1 MVDSTPELL
10 KGPPTFVAT
19 GEAPALRGAATW
31 RTPHRWPTPDLSAT
45 GWLIA
50 AALVAWITVCVILVQ
65 MYSLQR
71 PLGDTDDAMR
81 LVIVRDLIAG
91 RGWYD
96 QIVPRVQPPQ
106 GAWLHWSRLL
116 DGGLAGTVAL
126 LRPFVGQATAEWAMR
141 DFWPLAWILPAVASA
156 LLVARNL
163 GSRSAVFLTAL
174 LLVFNTQLYRQFTP
188 GRIDHHNIQITMTVM
203 ALACVLATRNRARW
217 AALGG
222 VATGLGLAVGLEAL
236 AFQALIGAAYAL
248 ELARDRTA
256 ARPAAAYGLTLALSA
271 VVFMAVQTPPWR
283 WSMSFCDALSLNLVA
298 GLAAAGLGLAL
309 TGAVAGRA
317 PAWVRLALLAAT
329 GAAAVAAYLGLD
341 PRCLQGPFAE
351 MDSRVRPFW
360 FDHIQEVQALPRM
373 LTLAHLAAVIAIVM
387 TALGLG
393 ASIFLL
399 ARERSRPRTGTLL
412 VGACLVVA
420 AITAYLTWRM
430 QDYVF
435 WIGMPVLGAAGGVL
449 ADGWLKGRIIPSVA
463 LAALLSPALIGS
475 AYDSVADTVG
485 KPVKAPPSPGPR
497 CFSPSAYATLA
508 TLPKGVVLS
517 APDSGPYVLAFTHHS
532 VVVAPYHR
540 LSLKILAAHQAFNAP
555 PSLAEPRVRALGADY
570 VVDCATYPVFL
581 DAGSFGLRLRKG
593 PAPAWLQ
600 TLSKPG
606 AALTIY
612 RVRAPAEITGR

>member
-1 MVDSTPELL
+1 MRTSAP
-10 KGPPTFVAT
+10 VAT
-19 GEAPALRGAATW
+19 GGAPALLGFAVW
-31 RTPHRWPTPDLSAT
+31 RTPHRWPSPDLSGT
-45 GWLIA
+45 RWLIA

-81 LVIVRDLIAG
+81 LVIVRDLVAG

-96 QIVPRVQPPQ
+96 QLIPRIQPPG

-116 DGGLAGTVAL
+116 DGGLAGVMLL
-126 LRPFVGQATAEWAMR
+126 LRPFVGPATAEWAMR
-141 DFWPLAWILPAVASA
+141 DFWPLAWILPAVASS

-188 GRIDHHNIQITMTVM
+188 GRIDHHNIQITMTVA

-222 VATGLGLAVGLEAL
+222 IATGLGLAVGLEAL

-256 ARPAAAYGLTLALSA
+256 ARPAAAYGLALALSA

-317 PAWVRLALLAAT
+317 PAWVRLALLSAT
-329 GAAAVAAYLGLD
+329 GAAAAAAYLGLD
-341 PRCLQGPFAE
+341 LRCLQGPFAE

-373 LTLAHLAAVIAIVM
+373 LTLAHLAAVIAILM

-393 ASIFLL
+393 GAIFLL
-399 ARERSRPRTGTLL
+399 TRERAQPRTGTML

-435 WIGMPVLGAAGGVL
+435 WIGMPVLGAAGGIL
-449 ADGWLKGRIIPSVA
+449 ADGWLKGRVIPGVA
-463 LAALLSPALIGS
+463 LAAVLSPALLGS
-475 AYDSVADTVG
+475 AYSSVADTVG

-497 CFSPSAYATLA
+497 CFSQSAYSTLA
-508 TLPKGVVLS
+508 KLPKGVVLS
-517 APDSGPYVLAFTHHS
+517 APDIGPYTLAFTHHS

-540 LSLKILAAHQAFNAP
+540 LSLKILAAHDAFNAP
-555 PSLAEPRVRALGADY
+555 PPLAEPRVRALGADY
-570 VVDCATYPVFL
+570 VLDCATYPMFL
-581 DAGSFGLRLRKG
+581 DPGSFGLRLRKG
-593 PAPAWLQ
+593 PTPAWLQ

-606 AALTIY
+606 EVLTIY
-612 RVRAPAEITGR
+612 KVRARVEITGR